1 VVVIILYASHYPIV
15 KKCKIVDRC
24 TVFKIEK
31 VKKGKKNASLLPL
44 KNLNRF
50 PENPEI
56 AIQPYSEYFSIIMQM
71 NATIN
76 LECLLQTF
84 RIMFW
89 TASKSKMFFLMLER
103 PLS

>member
-76 LECLLQTF
+76 LECLLHIF
-84 RIMFW
+84 RIICFGQHRNP
-89 TASKSKMFFLMLER
+89 KIFFNA
-103 PLS
+103 